1 MIGIHKNASSLC
13 IQRQLGA
20 AHSSI
25 ATSLQRL
32 STGFKIKR
40 VSDNAANLSIS
51 KGMSCQLSGTTVSI
65 DNALQWINLLE
76 TADEALVNMTE
87 KVNRIRDLCLQ
98 SKNDTYSDD
107 ERLMMQQEVDKLT
120 VKIYREKNSTT
131 FKNIKLFEVQ

>member
-1 MIGIHKNASSLC
+1 
-13 IQRQLGA
+13 
-20 AHSSI
+20 
-25 ATSLQRL
+25 
-32 STGFKIKR
+32 
-40 VSDNAANLSIS
+40 
-51 KGMSCQLSGTTVSI
+51 MSCQLSGTTVSI